1 MINDRIITGGT
12 IQLRP
17 IAASNLRDQ
26 VEQRVR
32 DAILDGTF
40 RPGQRLVETTIAD
53 QLGVS
58 RAPLREVFSALGR
71 EGLMMNIPRRGN
83 FVVDFTDKD
92 IEEIYSLRLLLEV
105 GALQRA
111 ITRFSAEDLAEL
123 QSLVDRLGELAG
135 SGSAPGEVV
144 TLDLQFHAR
153 ICRAADHGRLFQVWD
168 SMRAQTQLL
177 IGLTSRTHY
186 QPGEPRQYHQA
197 ILDAIQAADLPR
209 AEALLS
215 DHIVDAQRRACL
227 ALYQTRSMEKG
238 LAMEYDHTRM
248 EE

>member
-1 MINDRIITGGT
+1 MINDRLTNGDAV
-12 IQLRP
+12 QLRP
-17 IAASNLRDQ
+17 VDMPNLRDR
-26 VEQRVR
+26 VELRLR

-40 RPGQRLVETTIAD
+40 RPGQRLIESAIAD

-71 EGLMMNIPRRGN
+71 EGLVVNIPRRGN

-105 GALQRA
+105 GALRRA
-111 ITRFSAEDLAEL
+111 ITRFSAEDLIEL
-123 QSLVDRLGELAG
+123 QNLVDRLGELAIL
-135 SGSAPGEVV
+135 GSAPEEVV
-144 TLDLQFHAR
+144 RLDLLFHAC
-153 ICRAADHGRLFQVWD
+153 ICRTADHGRLFLVWD

-215 DHIVDAQRRACL
+215 EHIIDAQRRACL
-227 ALYQTRSMEKG
+227 ALHQTRSMEKG
-238 LAMEYDHTRM
+238 LAMAYDHTCM

>member
-1 MINDRIITGGT
+1 MINGRDMNGGA

-17 IAASNLRDQ
+17 ISASNLRDQ

-40 RPGQRLVETTIAD
+40 LPGQRLVESTIAD

-71 EGLMMNIPRRGN
+71 EGLMVNIPRRGN

-92 IEEIYSLRLLLEV
+92 IDEIYSLRLLLEV
-105 GALQRA
+105 GALRWA
-111 ITRFSAEDLAEL
+111 ITRFSAEDLAEM
-123 QSLVDRLGELAG
+123 QALVDRLGELTAV
-135 SGSAPGEVV
+135 GSAPDEVV
-144 TLDLQFHAR
+144 RLDLQFHAA
-153 ICRAADHGRLFQVWD
+153 ICRAADNGRLFQVWD
-168 SMRAQTQLL
+168 SMRAQTRLL

-197 ILDAIQAADLPR
+197 ILDAIQDADLPR
-209 AEALLS
+209 AEKHLS
-215 DHIVDAQRRACL
+215 DHIIDARRRACL
-227 ALYQTRSMEKG
+227 AMRQRRSLEEG
-238 LAMEYDHTRM
+238 LTLEDEETCM

>member
-1 MINDRIITGGT
+1 MTISRVTNGGT

-17 IAASNLRDQ
+17 VSASNLRDQ

-40 RPGQRLVETTIAD
+40 LPGQRLVESTIAD

-58 RAPLREVFSALGR
+58 RAPLREVFSALDR
-71 EGLMMNIPRRGN
+71 EGLMVNVPRRGN
-83 FVVDFTDKD
+83 FVVDFTDRD
-92 IEEIYSLRLLLEV
+92 IDEIYSLRLLLEV
-105 GALQRA
+105 GALRRA
-111 ITRFSAEDLAEL
+111 ITRFTTEDLVEL
-123 QSLVDRLGELAG
+123 QDLVDRLGELAI

-144 TLDLQFHAR
+144 RLDLLFHAHV
-153 ICRAADHGRLFQVWD
+153 CRAAEHGRLFQVWD

-209 AEALLS
+209 AETLLS

-227 ALYQTRSMEKG
+227 ALRQKRSIE
-238 LAMEYDHTRM
+238 
-248 EE
+248 